1 MIAAFRSE
9 WVKLTRRNFAIGAI
23 SALVGFSVALTA
35 VSILRVNDA
44 GTHPGP
50 MGKISLDDLAAPGG
64 WIAGLGA
71 ASTFLGLVTLA
82 IFASDVAGDFTTGTV
97 RSVLV
102 IEPRRLH
109 VLAGKVIALTSF
121 IAVGLAIATAL
132 VAAVA
137 FPLAASESISTSAW
151 TTTSALS
158 EGLSTYINV
167 LLSCLAWGAF
177 GAMLGMIT
185 RSSAI
190 AIATGV
196 GYFLLGEQLLLNS
209 LWPSTEEWLP
219 ASAMSALADGGNA
232 AIGFGTAVLL
242 VAAYAV
248 GAYLLAATVFSRRD
262 VTA

>member
-9 WVKLTRRNFAIGAI
+9 WVKLTRRNFAFGAI
-23 SALVGFSVALTA
+23 TALVGFSVAITA
-35 VSILRVNDA
+35 VSILRANDA
-44 GTHPGP
+44 GTHSGP
-50 MGKISLDDLAAPGG
+50 MGKIGLDDLAAPGG
-64 WIAGLGA
+64 WLAGLGA

-82 IFASDVAGDFTTGTV
+82 IFAANVAGDFTTGTI

-109 VLAGKVIALTSF
+109 VLAGKVLALTSF
-121 IAVGLAIATAL
+121 IAVGIAIATAI

-137 FPLAASESISTSAW
+137 FPLAAKENISTSAW
-151 TTTSALS
+151 TTTSALT

-185 RSSAI
+185 KSSAI
-190 AIATGV
+190 AIAAGV

-232 AIGFGTAVLL
+232 AISFWTAVLL
-242 VAAYAV
+242 VAGYAA
-248 GAYLLAATVFSRRD
+248 GAYLLAATFFTRRD
-262 VTA
+262 ITA